1 MVIPFPDDPLLLVM
15 RHFDGVGPLSFLAAH
30 EVADE
35 QVSVLEL
42 LKAGDPGDVQIRSV
56 LVAELPHNSLVP
68 RHLDQAL
75 LRAAANERIAIGQ
88 SLRIA
93 RVGDTGVFPH
103 HLAARIHLAHGTLTF
118 MGGKDVAVRELMDVA
133 HLKVVPLD
141 SRGQRSDMDD
151 LALRIHFDRLTRPL
165 LGDQRVA
172 IGQALAAEDL
182 MRFANVIEHRL
193 PARCDLANTG
203 RSATVAGEYIA
214 IRQRLEDDRGARW
227 MELPHLLALCIEF
240 DKPIGPLAV
249 LGEEQSVFDGRVRSE
264 GLRARRQREGQN
276 GDDEAVEVHGG
287 I

>member
-1 MVIPFPDDPLLLVM
+1 M
-15 RHFDGVGPLSFLAAH
+15 RHFDGVCALPFLAAH
-30 EVADE
+30 EVANE

-56 LVAELPHNSLVP
+56 LVAELPHDLLVS

-75 LRAAANERIAIGQ
+75 LRAAANECITIGE

-93 RVGDTGVFPH
+93 RVGDTRVFPH
-103 HLAARIHLAHGTLTF
+103 HLAARVHLAHGTLTF
-118 MGGKDVAVRELMDVA
+118 MGGQNVAVRKLVDVA
-133 HLKVVPLD
+133 HLQVKPLD
-141 SRGQRSDMDD
+141 SRGQRGDMDD
-151 LALRIHFDRLTRPL
+151 SALRIHFDRLTRPL

-182 MRFANVIEHRL
+182 MRFADVIEHRL
-193 PARCDLANTG
+193 PARCDLANAG

-214 IRQRLEDDRGARW
+214 IRQRLEDHRRARW
-227 MELPHLLALCIEF
+227 IKLPHLLALCIEF

-249 LGEEQSVFDGRVRSE
+249 LGEEQSVFDGRVRGE

-276 GDDEAVEVHGG
+276 GDDKAGKVHGG